1 MTVLINRSIPL
12 SKESRDAWRN
22 ANAIVLSRRPLKRD
36 SQLSAIPQEE
46 RVVVNLGIA
55 DDISG
60 NVRFNS
66 RRSVR
71 SVLTPAAIR
80 RTLPELVPP
89 WPYDGQDFWFK
100 GPGQH
105 GDNKL
110 FVDKEQDFKQPPEA
124 WPLGWDAQVHV
135 AGTEYRVIT
144 VGPVVVQA
152 HRKTRDDSKRGFLW
166 EWVGVQGI
174 RKGGI
179 IPLVKKAVEAV
190 PDGDFTV
197 IGWDLIVG
205 EDRPYIIEANSSPG
219 VNDATA
225 ERIVSAISNR

>member
-80 RTLPELVPP
+80 RTLPELLPP
-89 WPYDGQDFWFK
+89 IPKLGEDAWFK

-105 GDNKL
+105 GENKYRHIWGG
-110 FVDKEQDFKQPPEA
+110 DGYDDPR
-124 WPLGWDAQVHV
+124 WDMQLHIE
-135 AGTEYRVIT
+135 GTEYRVIT
-144 VGPVVVQA
+144 VGPVIVQA

-179 IPLVKKAVEAV
+179 IPLVKRAVEAV

-225 ERIVSAISNR
+225 ERIVRAINNA

>member
-12 SKESRDAWRN
+12 SKESRDAWTN
-22 ANAIVLSRRPLKRD
+22 AGAIVLARS
-36 SQLSAIPQEE
+36 E
-46 RVVVNLGIA
+46 RVRDRQLARVPQGERLVVNLGIA
-55 DDISG
+55 PTLGGYSEY
-60 NVRFNS
+60 NS
-66 RRSVR
+66 RNSVR

-110 FVDKEQDFKQPPEA
+110 FVDKEQDFKQPPES

-152 HRKTRDDSKRGFLW
+152 HRKTRDDSERGFLW

-190 PDGDFTV
+190 PDGDFTI

-225 ERIVSAISNR
+225 ERIMNVLR